1 MPRYYLAMLRDLG
14 LTLLLVALLVFHLFF
29 SYVGAIQSF
38 SNARHSPNARAPW
51 CATTEGCIS
60 LPLEPLHSAVDV
72 PGGKYQG
79 DPGLLEEVAVNL
91 LVNLLVASGV
101 SALMHCVQ

>member
-1 MPRYYLAMLRDLG
+1 MLRDLG

-29 SYVGAIQSF
+29 SYLGAIQSLDYA
-38 SNARHSPNARAPW
+38 NQSPNARAPW

-60 LPLEPLHSAVDV
+60 LPLEPHFAVDV

-101 SALMHCVQ
+101 SAMMHCVQ

>member
-29 SYVGAIQSF
+29 SYLGAIQSF
-38 SNARHSPNARAPW
+38 GESSNARAPW

-60 LPLEPLHSAVDV
+60 LPLEPHFAVDV
-72 PGGKYQG
+72 PGEKYQG
-79 DPGLLEEVAVNL
+79 DPGLPEEVAVNL